1 MLELPAHDS
10 QISVFRLEAEDWPT
24 ARELR
29 LRALSDSPDAFLGGM
44 SAEGEYDEKHWR
56 GELELNVWFLARLD
70 AEPVGLAKLNRSPEE
85 NDGMHLEAMWVAPA
99 ARLRGVGEVLVSAV
113 ESTAAALGAQ
123 LLRLWVFAEIQSA
136 HTFYR
141 QLGYTGPIRKQ
152 AIKVNDRVRI
162 EEEYE
167 KRLG

>member
-1 MLELPAHDS
+1 MLELHARDP
-10 QISVFRLEAEDWPT
+10 QISVFRLEADDWLT

-29 LRALSDSPDAFLGGM
+29 LQALRDSPDAFLGGM
-44 SAEGEYDEKHWR
+44 TAEGEYDEKHWR
-56 GELELNVWFLARLD
+56 GELELNVWFVARLD
-70 AEPVGLAKLNRSPEE
+70 SEPVGLAKLNRSPEE
-85 NDGMHLEAMWVAPA
+85 DDGMHLEAMWVAPA
-99 ARLRGVGEVLVSAV
+99 ARLRGVGEVLVAAV
-113 ESTAAALGAQ
+113 ESTATALGAQ

-141 QLGYTGPIRKQ
+141 QLGYTGPVRRQ

-167 KRLG
+167 KHLG